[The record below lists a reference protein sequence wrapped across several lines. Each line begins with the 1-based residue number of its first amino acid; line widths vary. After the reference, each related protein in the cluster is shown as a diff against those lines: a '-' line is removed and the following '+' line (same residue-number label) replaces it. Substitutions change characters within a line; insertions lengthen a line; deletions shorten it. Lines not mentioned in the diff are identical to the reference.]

1 MIKNYNSF
9 NLFVLIVE
17 NELLFL
23 INVNKMALKYK
34 FDRKGHKL
42 VEHCAVFGVVCSDI
56 NYSITKLLY
65 SGLIAQQ
72 HRGQESTGISLIK
85 SGGSIY
91 TYKKKGLVSRVLNNK
106 VLSKLWG
113 NVGIGH
119 NRYAT
124 TGAQEYD
131 SLEYIQPYH
140 FKNNEIEFSLAF
152 NGTIPNY
159 HELKQQLEAMGRI
172 FLTNTDTEVIAQLL
186 AYTAKETDNW
196 PEILKK
202 VSKSLDGSY
211 SLLILTSESDIYAVR
226 DPLGFKPL
234 CIGEMIAK
242 ERKHYIVSS
251 ESCGIDVVGGNL
263 LRDVRPGEIIHL
275 NTEKGIHSEMVI
287 ESERTALCQFE
298 FVYFARPDSIID
310 GVSVAQTRLQLG
322 INLAKNDPILTDP
335 HFRENTIVV
344 PVPDSGRSV
353 ALGYAQEANLP
364 YVEGLMK
371 NRYIWR
377 TFIMPGQEK
386 REAAVKEKLNPIKN
400 FVEGKNVILLD
411 DSIVRGTTT
420 KKIINLIREAGAL
433 SVNVRISCPPVIRPC
448 YMGIDFPTTS
458 ELIAGHFKELYGN
471 EAYIDEIRKKIGA
484 DSLRYQTIED
494 LMKAIGKGKDQ
505 LCMACLTGIYPL
517 KSVNKIIE
525 LEKAISSNRN

>member
-1 MIKNYNSF
+1 
-9 NLFVLIVE
+9 
-17 NELLFL
+17 
-23 INVNKMALKYK
+23 MALNCKK
-34 FDRKGHKL
+34 NLKSDKPT
-42 VEHCAVFGVVCSDI
+42 EHCAVFGVTCDDKTFTISR
-56 NYSITKLLY
+56 LLY
-65 SGLIAQQ
+65 LGLISQQ
-72 HRGQESTGISLIK
+72 HRGQESTGISILK
-85 SGGSIY
+85 TGGSIV
-91 TYKKKGLVSRVLNNK
+91 TYKNKGLVSQVLNDNA
-106 VLSKLWG
+106 LSKLWG

-131 SLEYIQPYH
+131 SQEYIQPYH
-140 FKNNEIEFSLAF
+140 FKNNEIEFSIAF

-159 HELKQQLEAMGRI
+159 HELKQMLEGKGRVFI
-172 FLTNTDTEVIAQLL
+172 TNTDTEVIAQLL
-186 AYTAKETDNW
+186 AYTANESDSW

-211 SLLILTSESDIYAVR
+211 SLIILTSNSEIYAIR

-234 CIGEMIAK
+234 CIGEMITK

-251 ESCGIDVVGGNL
+251 ESCGIDVIGGKL

-275 NTEKGIHSEMVI
+275 SNEKGIHSEMVI
-287 ESERTALCQFE
+287 KSERTAFCQFE

-322 INLAKNDPILTDP
+322 INLAKNDPILKDSK
-335 HFRENTIVV
+335 FRENAIVV

-353 ALGYAQEANLP
+353 AVGYAQEAKLP

-371 NRYIWR
+371 NRYVWR
-377 TFIMPGQEK
+377 TFIMPGQK
-386 REAAVKEKLNPIKN
+386 NREAAVKEKLNPIKSFIN
-400 FVEGKNVILLD
+400 GKNVIILD

-420 KKIINLIREAGAL
+420 KKIITLIRDAGAI

-458 ELIAGHFKELYGN
+458 ELIAGSLKNLYGEEN
-471 EAYIDEIRKKIGA
+471 YIEEIRKKIGA
-484 DSLRYQTIED
+484 DSLQYQTIED
-494 LMKAIGKGKDQ
+494 LVSAIGKSKNQ
-505 LCMACLTGIYPL
+505 LCMACLTGEYPL

-525 LEKAISSNRN
+525 MEKSISSDRI